1 MKHLKS
7 YKLFESYEPWA
18 GDASEIIRDYK
29 SEFTDLGFDVS
40 STEVT
45 TYQINDDKII
55 TCLYFEVS
63 TPLDT
68 IELVSECYDTL
79 TDLQSH
85 LEKELGL
92 DLSLEM
98 YEDLPLIALDDANE
112 VYGATEWE
120 LLQIYIHKPFDR
132 SKVEDGDDE
141 DEDDW

>member
-63 TPLDT
+63 KTYTLIST
-68 IELVSECYDTL
+68 SFGIKSLSLSSNVIELYSFSNC
-79 TDLQSH
+79 
-85 LEKELGL
+85 
-92 DLSLEM
+92 
-98 YEDLPLIALDDANE
+98 
-112 VYGATEWE
+112 
-120 LLQIYIHKPFDR
+120 F
-132 SKVEDGDDE
+132 
-141 DEDDW
+141 

>member
-1 MKHLKS
+1 MKYLKS

-45 TYQINDDKII
+45 TYQIKKGDFPNFVS
-55 TCLYFEVS
+55 CLYFEVS

-68 IELVSECYDTL
+68 IELVRECYDTL
-79 TDLQSH
+79 SNLQSH

-98 YEDLPLIALDDANE
+98 YDDLPLIALDDAYE
-112 VYGATEWE
+112 VYAATEWE
-120 LLQIYIHKPFDR
+120 LLKVYIHKPIDR
-132 SKVEDGDDE
+132 SKIVL
-141 DEDDW
+141 

>member
-1 MKHLKS
+1 MKHL
-7 YKLFESYEPWA
+7 KLFESYEPWT

-29 SEFTDLGFDVS
+29 SEFRDLGFDVS
-40 STEVT
+40 TTEVT
-45 TYQINDDKII
+45 IYQINEDKII

-79 TDLQSH
+79 TDLKSH

-98 YEDLPLIALDDANE
+98 YEDLPLIALDDAYE

-132 SKVEDGDDE
+132 SEVEDDDDE
-141 DEDDW
+141 EYDW

>member
-1 MKHLKS
+1 MKYL
-7 YKLFESYEPWA
+7 KLFESYEPWA

-29 SEFTDLGFDVS
+29 SEFKDLGFDVS

-79 TDLQSH
+79 TDLKSH

-98 YEDLPLIALDDANE
+98 YEDLPLIALDDAYE

-120 LLQIYIHKPFDR
+120 LLKIYIHKPFDR
-132 SKVEDGDDE
+132 SEVEDGDDE
-141 DEDDW
+141 EDDW

>member
-1 MKHLKS
+1 MKYLKS
-7 YKLFESYEPWA
+7 YKLFESYEPWV

-45 TYQINDDKII
+45 IYQINEDKII

-68 IELVSECYDTL
+68 IELVRECYDTL
-79 TDLQSH
+79 SNLQSH

-98 YEDLPLIALDDANE
+98 YDDLPLIALDDAYE
-112 VYGATEWE
+112 VYAATEWE
-120 LLQIYIHKPFDR
+120 LLKVYIHKPIDR
-132 SKVEDGDDE
+132 SKIEDGN
-141 DEDDW
+141 DEDD

>member
-1 MKHLKS
+1 MKYLKS
-7 YKLFESYEPWA
+7 YKLFESYEPWV

-45 TYQINDDKII
+45 TYQIKKGNFPHFVS
-55 TCLYFEVS
+55 CLYFEVS

-68 IELVSECYDTL
+68 IELVRECYDTL
-79 TDLQSH
+79 SSLQSH

-98 YEDLPLIALDDANE
+98 YADALIDLDDAYE
-112 VYGATEWE
+112 VYAATEWE
-120 LLQIYIHKPFDR
+120 LLKVYIHKPIDR
-132 SKVEDGDDE
+132 SKMVYINDY
-141 DEDDW
+141 

>member
-1 MKHLKS
+1 MKYLKS

-45 TYQINDDKII
+45 TYQIKKGNFPHFVS
-55 TCLYFEVS
+55 CLYFEVS

-68 IELVSECYDTL
+68 IELVRECYDTL
-79 TDLQSH
+79 SNLQSH
-85 LEKELGL
+85 LEMELGL

-98 YEDLPLIALDDANE
+98 YDDLPLIDLDDAYE
-112 VYGATEWE
+112 VYAATEWE
-120 LLQIYIHKPFDR
+120 LLKVYIHKPIDR
-132 SKVEDGDDE
+132 SKIEDGN
-141 DEDDW
+141 DEDD